1 MPIAPKLSLVVIRD
15 PLVVDITCSLRE
27 AIAKMQTARQACDLE
42 ASAIARMVAEGRGS
56 CILVTSADK
65 LMGIVTERD
74 ILRLSLRG
82 AEAEPLTVDTVMQ
95 TPVITIQEE
104 ELDSFAAIANL
115 FQGTQARY
123 LPIVDQQGQL
133 TGLLT
138 QEGLFHSADP
148 SDLLQVRSVAE
159 VMTPQVS
166 TVTAQTPLR
175 QIIQRLTERR
185 LSSVVVT
192 QATDIATPAV
202 PIGLIMERDLV
213 QFQALGLAAER
224 YLAEDVM
231 SPLPFVVTPTY
242 SLGMVQELMDRH
254 GARHAVVVGDRHSQ
268 VLKGIL
274 TTTDLIRAINPL
286 ELYKWAET
294 LQRKVHVLEA
304 EKVALLEERNACL
317 QTEVQSAQ
325 IALRHKL
332 QQERLLS
339 KVSAQIYASF
349 ELPEIWA
356 TAVQEIWQLFQCHR
370 AAVWEIQPDGH
381 VTVIAEAIA
390 PDQNSILHQSAFDQC
405 FFEHWQDYFQDG
417 RFQVINDI
425 YTREITP
432 CHRELLEK
440 IQMRSKI
447 LVPIVY
453 NEHLWGLLTV
463 SECDRPRDWRDEEI
477 SLLRQLALQLGIA
490 LQQASTY
497 QALAQELAQRRQTEQ
512 QLQQLNQNLEAE
524 VAKRT
529 QELQRVSYLQNLI
542 FGGTNLS
549 IISTDPQGII
559 QTYNRG
565 AAEMLGYAPA
575 EIIGQQTPLLFHDPA
590 EIEAIATELSQTLAH
605 PVEANFEVFH
615 LLCCHENLNRDREWT
630 YITKTGDRKTV
641 SLSLGPLQDE
651 AGRFVGIVGIAQDI
665 TERQQAIQAKEASE
679 MRLHKI
685 FNSSV
690 VGMIVANFKGEILET
705 NDHFLQML
713 GYSRQEWETQG
724 LNWFH
729 LTPPGYEAVDQQ
741 AIAHFQQYGYSQP
754 FEKEYYRKDGS
765 RVTVLLG
772 VSKLPDTQDQI
783 FCVVIDITAQKQ
795 AQRALQEKTEEL
807 DRFFSVVS
815 DLLCITD
822 LAGNVIRINPQWE
835 KTFGYDPE
843 TLVGQNLLDYLHPD
857 DLASTQA
864 AVTTLQTGKP
874 VIDFVNRYRCRDG
887 SYRWIE
893 WHCIPMEQKLYSAA
907 RDITDRKNYEGQL
920 QASNLELARIA
931 RLKDEFL
938 ANMSHE
944 LRTPLNAVLGM
955 SEALKEEV
963 YGPLN
968 ERQQRSVQTIETAG
982 AHLLTLI
989 NDILDLAKIEADQLE
1004 FHQEPTA
1011 ITDLCE
1017 SSLIFVR
1024 HQAHDKQI
1032 KLTTQIARYLPKL
1045 LIDQRRI
1052 RQVLVNLLSNA
1063 IKFTP
1068 NQGQVTLEVDLEQSP
1083 SKTETDLH
1091 EYVVCFRVRD
1101 TGIGIAPEDLPRLFQ
1116 PFSQIDSDLNRRYD
1130 GTGLGL
1136 ALVKKLVEN
1145 HGGTVH
1151 VTSNPGVGSCFFF
1164 RLPCPDLL
1172 NEGCLEQS
1180 LERGRS
1186 GNHADVVLNPVN
1198 LEGCRVLLAEDNP
1211 GNALTITRY
1220 LKAKGCHVTLANN
1233 GQEVLDLLPTE
1244 QPDIILMD
1252 MQMPVLDGLA
1262 VTQKIRQ
1269 LGDRHLA
1276 QTPIIA
1282 LTTLAM
1288 ANDSEKYLVAG
1299 ANHYLAKPVKLSQLT
1314 TSIRET
1320 LATPD

>member
-1 MPIAPKLSLVVIRD
+1 MPISPKLSLVVIRD
-15 PLVVDITCSLRE
+15 PLVVDITCSLQE
-27 AIAKMQTARQACDLE
+27 AIAKMQAARQACDLE
-42 ASAIARMVAEGRGS
+42 ASAIGRMVAEGRGS
-56 CILVTSADK
+56 CVLVTSADK
-65 LMGIVTERD
+65 LVGIVTERD
-74 ILRLSLRG
+74 ILRLSLLG
-82 AEAEPLTVDTVMQ
+82 PETEPLTVGTVMQ
-95 TPVITIQEE
+95 TPVITLQEE

-123 LPIVDQQGQL
+123 LPILDQQGQL

-138 QEGLFHSADP
+138 QEGLLHSADP

-166 TVTAQTPLR
+166 TVTAQTPLP

-213 QFQALGLAAER
+213 QFQALGLAAEN
-224 YLAEDVM
+224 YLAADVM
-231 SPLPFVVTPTY
+231 SPLPFVATPTD
-242 SLGMVQELMDRH
+242 SLGMVQALIDRH
-254 GARHAVVVGDRHSQ
+254 GARHAVVVSDRQSQ

-274 TTTDLIRAINPL
+274 TTTDLVRAINPL

-304 EKVALLEERNACL
+304 EKIALLEERNAYL
-317 QTEVQSAQ
+317 QTEIQTTQ
-325 IALRHKL
+325 IALRNKL

-349 ELPEIWA
+349 ELPEILA
-356 TAVQEIWQLFQCHR
+356 TAVQEIWKLFRCHR
-370 AAVWEIQPDGH
+370 AAVWEIQPDGQ

-390 PDQNSILHQSAFDQC
+390 PDQSSLLHQSAFDQC
-405 FFEHWQDYFQDG
+405 FFEHWQDYCQDG

-425 YTREITP
+425 YTRDLTP
-432 CHRELLEK
+432 CHRELLEE

-453 NEHLWGLLTV
+453 REHLWGLLTV

-549 IISTDPQGII
+549 IIATDPNGII
-559 QTYNRG
+559 QSYNRG
-565 AAEMLGYAPA
+565 AAEMLGYAPT
-575 EIIGQQTPLLFHDPA
+575 EIIGQRTPLLFHDPT
-590 EIEAIATELSQTLAH
+590 EVEAIATELSQTLGH
-605 PVEANFEVFH
+605 PVEANFEVFR
-615 LLCCHENLNRDREWT
+615 LLCHHDNLNRDREWT
-630 YITKTGDRKTV
+630 YLTKTGDRKTV
-641 SLSLGPLQDE
+641 SLSLGSLQDE
-651 AGRFVGIVGIAQDI
+651 AGSFVGIVGIAQDI
-665 TERQQAIQAKEASE
+665 TERQRAIQAKEASE
-679 MRLHKI
+679 ICLQKI
-685 FNSSV
+685 FETSI
-690 VGMIVANFKGEILET
+690 VGMIWVEASGEILEA
-705 NDHFLQML
+705 NDRFLTML
-713 GYSRQEWETQG
+713 GYSRAEFESQG
-724 LNWFH
+724 LDWQR
-729 LTPPGYEAVDQQ
+729 LTPPEYLERDQE
-741 AIAHFQQYGYSQP
+741 AIAELQQTGHIQP
-754 FEKEYYRKDGS
+754 REKEYYRKDGT
-765 RVTVLLG
+765 RIPILLG
-772 VSKLPDTQDQI
+772 ASQLPNTDQV
-783 FCVVIDITAQKQ
+783 FCVVVDISTQKETEQ
-795 AQRALQEKTEEL
+795 ALRHKTEEL
-807 DRFFSVVS
+807 DRFFSVVL

-822 LAGNVIRINPQWE
+822 LEARVIRLNPQWQ

-843 TLVGQNLLDYLHPD
+843 EMVGQNLLDYLHPE

-864 AVTTLQTGKP
+864 AMASLKTGKP

-887 SYRWIE
+887 FYRWIE

-907 RDITDRKNYEGQL
+907 RDITDRKNYEDQL
-920 QASNLELARIA
+920 QASNLELSRIA

-955 SEALKEEV
+955 SEALKEEI

-968 ERQQRSVQTIETAG
+968 ERQHRSVQTIETAG
-982 AHLLTLI
+982 THLLTLI

-1011 ITDLCE
+1011 IADLCE

-1024 HQAHDKQI
+1024 HQAHKKQI
-1032 KLTTQIARYLPKL
+1032 QLTTQIPRYLPKL
-1045 LIDQRRI
+1045 VIDERRI

-1068 NQGQVTLEVDLEQSP
+1068 NQGQVTLEVALEQSP
-1083 SKTETDLH
+1083 SKTETDLS

-1101 TGIGIAPEDLPRLFQ
+1101 TGIGIAPEDLSRLFQ

-1151 VTSNPGVGSCFFF
+1151 VTSKPRVGSCFSFC
-1164 RLPCPDLL
+1164 LPCPDIL
-1172 NEGCLEQS
+1172 NEQLSEKRTEPGADGDS
-1180 LERGRS
+1180 L
-1186 GNHADVVLNPVN
+1186 DVVLEPVD

-1211 GNALTITRY
+1211 GNALTVARY
-1220 LKAKGCHVTLANN
+1220 LKAKGCRVTLANN
-1233 GQEVLDLLPTE
+1233 GQEALDLLQTE
-1244 QPDIILMD
+1244 QPNIILMD
-1252 MQMPVLDGLA
+1252 VQMPILDGLA
-1262 VTQKIRQ
+1262 ATQTIRQ
-1269 LGDRHLA
+1269 LGDRQLA

-1282 LTTLAM
+1282 LTALAM
-1288 ANDSEKYLVAG
+1288 ADDPEKCLAAG
-1299 ANHYLAKPVKLSQLT
+1299 ANNYLTKPVKLSQLT
-1314 TSIRET
+1314 TLIRET
-1320 LATPD
+1320 LATTD

>member
-15 PLVVDITCSLRE
+15 PLVVNITCPLRE
-27 AIAKMQTARQACDLE
+27 AIAKMQVARQACNLE
-42 ASAIARMVAEGRGS
+42 ASAIERMVVEGRGS
-56 CILVTSADK
+56 CVLVSSADK
-65 LMGIVTERD
+65 LVGIVTERD
-74 ILRLSLRG
+74 ILQFSVLG
-82 AEAEPLTVDTVMQ
+82 AETEPLTVETVMQ

-104 ELDSFAAIANL
+104 ELNSFAAIVNL

-138 QEGLFHSADP
+138 QEGLLHSADP

-159 VMTPQVS
+159 VMNPQVS
-166 TVTAQTPLR
+166 TVTAQTPLP

-192 QATDIATPAV
+192 QATEIATPAV

-213 QFQALGLAAER
+213 QFQALGLAAEN

-231 SPLPFVVTPTY
+231 SPLPFVVTPTD
-242 SLGMVQELMDRH
+242 SLGMVQERIDQH
-254 GARHAVVVGDRHSQ
+254 GGRHAVVVSDRHSQ

-286 ELYKWAET
+286 ELYKWAAT
-294 LQRKVHVLEA
+294 LQRRVHVLEA
-304 EKVALLEERNACL
+304 EKIVLLEEHNAYL
-317 QTEVQSAQ
+317 QTEIKTTQ
-325 IALRHKL
+325 IALRNKF

-349 ELPEIWA
+349 ELPEILA

-370 AAVWEIQPDGH
+370 AAVWEIQPDGQ
-381 VTVIAEAIA
+381 VKVIAEAIA
-390 PDQNSILHQSAFDQC
+390 PDQSSLLHQSAFDPC
-405 FFEHWQDYFQDG
+405 FFEHWQDYAHNG
-417 RFQVINDI
+417 RCRVVNDI
-425 YTREITP
+425 YTQKMTS
-432 CHRELLEK
+432 CHRELLES
-440 IQMRSKI
+440 IQIRSKI

-453 NEHLWGLLTV
+453 KECLWGLLTV

-497 QALAQELAQRRQTEQ
+497 QALAQELDQRRQTEH

-529 QELQRVSYLQNLI
+529 HELERISHLQNLI
-542 FGGTNLS
+542 FRGTNLS
-549 IISTDPQGII
+549 IIATDPQGII

-565 AAEMLGYAPA
+565 AAEMLGYAPE
-575 EIIGQQTPLLFHDPA
+575 EIIGQQTPLLFHDPT
-590 EIEAIATELSQTLAH
+590 EIEAIATELSQTLAR
-605 PVEANFEVFH
+605 PVEANFEVFR
-615 LLCCHENLNRDREWT
+615 LLCLHKNLHRDREWT

-641 SLSLGPLQDE
+641 SLSLGILQDE
-651 AGRFVGIVGIAQDI
+651 SDTIVGLVGIAQDI
-665 TERQQAIQAKEASE
+665 TERQRAIQAKEASE
-679 MRLHKI
+679 MCLRKI
-685 FNSSV
+685 FETTI
-690 VGMIVANFKGEILET
+690 VGMIWVKVTGEILEA
-705 NDHFLQML
+705 NDRFLTMV
-713 GYSRQEWETQG
+713 GYSRTEFESQG
-724 LNWFH
+724 LDWQH
-729 LTPPGYEAVDQQ
+729 LTPPEHLERDRQ
-741 AIAHFQQYGYSQP
+741 AIAELQQTGHIRP
-754 FEKEYYRKDGS
+754 WEKEYYRKDGT
-765 RVTVLLG
+765 RVPILLG
-772 VSKLPDTQDQI
+772 ASQLPNTDQV
-783 FCVVIDITAQKQ
+783 FCVVVDITAQKQ
-795 AQRALQEKTEEL
+795 AQQALQEKTEEL
-807 DRFFSVVS
+807 DRFFSVVL

-822 LAGNVIRINPQWE
+822 LAGNVIRLNQQWK
-835 KTFGYDPE
+835 KTFGYGPE
-843 TLVGQNLLDYLHPD
+843 TLVGQNLLDYIHPD
-857 DLASTQA
+857 DLTSTQA
-864 AVTTLQTGKP
+864 VIATLQTGKP
-874 VIDFVNRYRCRDG
+874 IIDFVNRYRCRDG

-907 RDITDRKNYEGQL
+907 RDITDRKNYEDQL
-920 QASNLELARIA
+920 QATNFELARIS

-968 ERQQRSVQTIETAG
+968 ERQHRSVQTIEMAG
-982 AHLLTLI
+982 THLLTLI
-989 NDILDLAKIEADQLE
+989 NDILDLAKIEADRLE
-1004 FHQEPTA
+1004 FHREPTA
-1011 ITDLCE
+1011 IADLCE

-1024 HQAHDKQI
+1024 HQAHEKQI
-1032 KLTTQIARYLPKL
+1032 QLTTRIARYLPQL
-1045 LIDQRRI
+1045 LIDERRI
-1052 RQVLVNLLSNA
+1052 RQVLINLLSNA

-1068 NQGQVTLEVDLEQSP
+1068 NQGKVTLEVNLLQHP
-1083 SKTETDLH
+1083 TKTTPELP
-1091 EYVVCFRVRD
+1091 EYVVCFRVQD
-1101 TGIGIAPEDLPRLFQ
+1101 TGIGIASEDFPRLFQ

-1136 ALVKKLVEN
+1136 ALVKRLVEN

-1151 VTSNPGVGSCFFF
+1151 VTSKPGVGSCFSFC
-1164 RLPCPDLL
+1164 LPCPDIL
-1172 NEGCLEQS
+1172 NENL
-1180 LERGRS
+1180 S
-1186 GNHADVVLNPVN
+1186 GKQTEPGAAGDNPDVVLKPVD

-1220 LKAKGCHVTLANN
+1220 LKAKGCRVTLANN
-1233 GQEVLDLLPTE
+1233 GQEALDLLPTE

-1252 MQMPVLDGLA
+1252 MQMPILDGLA
-1262 VTQKIRQ
+1262 ATQTIRQ

-1282 LTTLAM
+1282 LTALAT
-1288 ANDSEKYLVAG
+1288 ADDPEKCLAVG
-1299 ANHYLAKPVKLSQLT
+1299 ANSYLAKPVKLSQLT
-1314 TSIRET
+1314 TLIQET
-1320 LATPD
+1320 LATSD